1 MDKYVFNKNLFENR
15 IKSAR
20 EKKNLTQ
27 EHLSNILNIDIN
39 KIENEEIKILQDKNI
54 DDFDNLISKLTEKEK
69 TIIAAII
76 EALIDNR

>member
-1 MDKYVFNKNLFENR
+1 M
-15 IKSAR
+15 
-20 EKKNLTQ
+20 TQ
-27 EHLSNILNIDIN
+27 EQLSNILNIDIN

>member
-27 EHLSNILNIDIN
+27 EQLSNILNIDIN